1 LAYLDLLE
9 IELAKLPLERLRFFE
24 DLDLEFMVYILRP
37 YPKLLPF
44 QVKCH
49 IFSDILLLVF
59 YLQEI

>member
-9 IELAKLPLERLRFFE
+9 IELAKLPLEKLLFFE
-24 DLDLEFMVYILRP
+24 DLDLGFMVYILRP
-37 YPKLLPF
+37 SPKLLPY
-44 QVKCH
+44 QVICH